1 MNDLKLANSI
11 MREFES
17 WSKQPSRTRRAAI
30 RQFGDNT
37 IGAIGHG
44 AATYD
49 ARHHHYSVKEH
60 IAKTRAAAA
69 KAAKARSGRSRGG
82 AQRGHGASIGIGGE
96 GHGDGD
102 NANLHGSD
110 AGHIIVP
117 KRYDSE
123 DGAPPAENFIENL
136 MDEDGEGDEYG
147 DEFVTADPEAVQSHT
162 PDVLEPFT
170 TKQNPLKLQEWTDKF
185 QDEKKEKDG
194 PLHLHSTAG
203 LLEPFEDNTLQVR
216 RACQVCACSWTGP
229 VQVTRVYIS
238 AYTCIEMQGN
248 THTCRRR
255 RSRSTTGTP
264 PTKTSTWPAK
274 IGSRLFQST
283 RQQNADTSPTRGC
296 WGNVPPRPTS

>member
-1 MNDLKLANSI
+1 
-11 MREFES
+11 
-17 WSKQPSRTRRAAI
+17 
-30 RQFGDNT
+30 
-37 IGAIGHG
+37 
-44 AATYD
+44 
-49 ARHHHYSVKEH
+49 
-60 IAKTRAAAA
+60 
-69 KAAKARSGRSRGG
+69 
-82 AQRGHGASIGIGGE
+82 
-96 GHGDGD
+96 
-102 NANLHGSD
+102 
-110 AGHIIVP
+110 
-117 KRYDSE
+117 
-123 DGAPPAENFIENL
+123 

-229 VQVTRVYIS
+229 AQVTRVYIS

-283 RQQNADTSPTRGC
+283 RQQHADTSPTRGC